1 MTSTGL
7 LAGPECFLCSW
18 QLPAPRGKMPVSD
31 PQLEGRSDGACQ
43 GQKCL
48 SHPSAFPGLPFWSA
62 SIVLAAGASRNLTS
76 EHLHLDRAHCPAVGV
91 HLLVLTYVCAC
102 VASQPE
108 LAPGAETPV
117 CISRLLPVRVH
128 SAGREG
134 PFSAQLGSTTLQA
147 AIPLVPCPV
156 FRGEEEETYLPWV
169 SGQHCNL
176 FLSWTPGGSARPR
189 QPFWFC
195 APLE

>member
-31 PQLEGRSDGACQ
+31 PQLEGRNDGACR

-62 SIVLAAGASRNLTS
+62 SIVLAAGAFRNLTS
-76 EHLHLDRAHCPAVGV
+76 EHLHLDRAHCLAVGV

-134 PFSAQLGSTTLQA
+134 PSLAPSLAL
-147 AIPLVPCPV
+147 PLC
-156 FRGEEEETYLPWV
+156 
-169 SGQHCNL
+169 
-176 FLSWTPGGSARPR
+176 R
-189 QPFWFC
+189 QPFPWYP
-195 APLE
+195 ALSLEGRRRRPTCLGSRDSIVTSS